1 MIYNWLP
8 VILDDPTKNATM
20 ATKITAALEDASK
33 VSELVGQEKYYYDLI
48 TKKAETQT
56 DRLNS
61 WVWRMIYGP
70 DGGVLACKE
79 YKSTTVNA
87 FMSAPTESM
96 VLFNNILNLQI
107 ENVAMTKMICEY
119 DLSQIDQAFTK
130 FTSDWH
136 KNGGD
141 KILKEING

>member
-1 MIYNWLP
+1 
-8 VILDDPTKNATM
+8 
-20 ATKITAALEDASK
+20 
-33 VSELVGQEKYYYDLI
+33 
-48 TKKAETQT
+48 
-56 DRLNS
+56 
-61 WVWRMIYGP
+61 
-70 DGGVLACKE
+70 
-79 YKSTTVNA
+79 
-87 FMSAPTESM
+87 MSAPTESM

-107 ENVAMTKMICEY
+107 ENVGMTKMICEY

>member
-1 MIYNWLP
+1 
-8 VILDDPTKNATM
+8 
-20 ATKITAALEDASK
+20 
-33 VSELVGQEKYYYDLI
+33 
-48 TKKAETQT
+48 
-56 DRLNS
+56 
-61 WVWRMIYGP
+61 
-70 DGGVLACKE
+70 
-79 YKSTTVNA
+79 
-87 FMSAPTESM
+87 M